1 MVRSLRMRPRL
12 VGVLRIDANQAL
24 ISGASI
30 SATRVIARSSAK
42 NRRKNPSAVRCHSKV
57 LAL

>member
-12 VGVLRIDANQAL
+12 VGVFRIEANQAL

-30 SATRVIARSSAK
+30 SATRVIDRSSVK
-42 NRRKNPSAVRCHSKV
+42 NRRKNLSAVRCHSSV